1 MDAVGFG
8 YLDFGHSGF
17 EHGFQLLFLPIK
29 QTFAAAFRSAQFYA
43 FGFLAG
49 KGFAGALADELAFYF
64 CAEAESEGKDFAGD
78 VVAQAVV
85 VLDGPDLGT
94 NLHAAVEDGHDHEE
108 GAAKAADFGADDDVV
123 FAHAFQKFA
132 KAAFVYLLCATDG
145 LGNPFVDLQVVVPTE
160 AVDFEALV
168 FDCLAVGA
176 DADVSVYH
184 FSAKVQKAI
193 IPGKYDADIK
203 AGNSAYLFLFLR
215 FNFLISSRKKINLR
229 T

>member
-85 VLDGPDLGT
+85 VLDGPDFGT
-94 NLHAAVEDGHDHEE
+94 NLHAVIEDGHYHKE
-108 GAAKAADFGADDDVV
+108 GAAKTANLGADDDVV
-123 FAHAFQKFA
+123 FMHAFQKFA
-132 KAAFVYLLCATDG
+132 ETAFVYRLGTADG
-145 LGNPFVDLQVVVPTE
+145 FTYPFIDLQVVFLAEPFYLET
-160 AVDFEALV
+160 LV
-168 FDCLAVGA
+168 LDRLPVGA
-176 DADVSVYH
+176 DANVSVYH

-203 AGNSAYLFLFLR
+203 SGEQCLFVSVSA
-215 FNFLISSRKKINLR
+215 I
-229 T
+229 